1 MRQVLLSS
9 LEEELV
15 FIFEYISCDDVEIES
30 ESVSEKGKYYIL
42 IIYFFVIDQI
52 GFFFQV
58 VFLSK
63 YLIDIIIFILKVF

>member
-63 YLIDIIIFILKVF
+63 YLIDIIIFILKGF